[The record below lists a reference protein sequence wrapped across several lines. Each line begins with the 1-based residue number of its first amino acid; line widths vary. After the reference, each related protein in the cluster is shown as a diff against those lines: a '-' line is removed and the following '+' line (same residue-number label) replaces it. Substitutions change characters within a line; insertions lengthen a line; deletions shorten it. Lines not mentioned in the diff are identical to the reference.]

1 MNNFVKMFYNLLKI
15 KIFETDKNAV
25 CELFW
30 HHGAFFNTKNL
41 FSPSRSHTKQ
51 TSRATSVRKYLWT
64 CFGKD
69 VEAHYLDIF
78 SSVSPFV
85 CDLQH
90 ESFIL
95 VSLKTSLGC
104 GATMGLG
111 SCFFSQ
117 AFEPFKKVKEKK
129 LENSSAM
136 VLVWFWKFTGTW
148 TKWREMGAVSKKC
161 QKMKI
166 SVREFIGIEPTQIGF
181 WLNFYCNIKCQNIL
195 YKS

>member
-1 MNNFVKMFYNLLKI
+1 MFYNLLKI

-148 TKWREMGAVSKKC
+148 TEWREMGAVSKKNV
-161 QKMKI
+161 KKNEDR
-166 SVREFIGIEPTQIGF
+166 VREFIGFEPTRTWFSWNLYRVMKLKSIS
-181 WLNFYCNIKCQNIL
+181 